1 MTRLATNRANREN
14 KDNEKTRI
22 QFDRRR
28 HRPVTQIGG
37 AEITLTADT
46 AAQIAQPRLATPF
59 VGREITILRL
69 IDLAA
74 ESLVVTALLVELALV
89 LANVVARVYFQH
101 SFLWTDEIARL
112 ALSILAF
119 IGGAVAY
126 RRRDHAFVRV
136 ILSRLPARG
145 ERGCLAFA
153 DVIVLFVAGITG
165 FASAEF
171 LASSWDEL
179 TPIFQM
185 PAALIALPLP
195 IGMALL
201 MLYASVNLVREHGR
215 MALGVGVVF
224 AAFVAIAALTRDVW
238 LPLLGDD
245 ASIIAALSL
254 FFVAI
259 LAGVPVGF
267 VLLLSTATYLWGTGT
282 ASLVVLPQTMV
293 NGTGNFIL
301 LAVPFFILAG
311 LVMERGGIS
320 IRLVRFIHALV
331 GHMRGGLL
339 QVTVGSM
346 YVVSGLS
353 GSKPAD
359 VAAVGT
365 VMRDELSERH
375 GAAEGAAV
383 LAASAV
389 MGETV
394 PPSIAMLIVGS
405 ITNVS
410 LGAMFIGGLVPA
422 AVMALCLMM
431 LIYVRARAGGAPRLP
446 RAGLNVVARAGLG
459 AVLPLLMPGTLL
471 AGILLGVATPTEIAA
486 IAVVYGI
493 LLSSLVY
500 REMTL
505 RGFMRIVLD
514 TTALTGVLL
523 FIFAAASSFSWT
535 LTVAYLPQRLV
546 VLLQSV
552 GDSAAIFMVCSIV
565 LLILV
570 GVLLEGLPSLNV
582 LAPLLI
588 PIAGKLGLSELHYA
602 LVLII
607 AMGIGGFMPF
617 AGVGFYVCCAVMRCD
632 IETASRAML
641 PYLVMLIAGL
651 LVVAFVPW
659 FTLFLPHYF
668 GFRG

>member
-1 MTRLATNRANREN
+1 LA
-14 KDNEKTRI
+14 
-22 QFDRRR
+22 
-28 HRPVTQIGG
+28 
-37 AEITLTADT
+37 
-46 AAQIAQPRLATPF
+46 
-59 VGREITILRL
+59 LRL
-69 IDLAA
+69 IDLGA
-74 ESLVVTALLVELALV
+74 EGLIVAALLGELVLV
-89 LANVVARVYFQH
+89 LANVAARIYFQR

-136 ILSRLPARG
+136 LLSRLPPRG
-145 ERGCLAFA
+145 ERGCLALA
-153 DVIVLFVAGITG
+153 DVVVLFVAGLTG
-165 FASAEF
+165 FVSIEF
-171 LASSWDEL
+171 LGSSWNEL

-201 MLYASVNLVREHGR
+201 MLYAAVNLKRDHGT
-215 MALGVGVVF
+215 MALWVGTAF
-224 AAFVAIAALTRDVW
+224 AATVTIAALTRDTW

-245 ASIIAALSL
+245 AAIIAALGL
-254 FFVAI
+254 FFIAI

-320 IRLVRFIHALV
+320 IRLVRFIYALV
-331 GHMRGGLL
+331 GHMKGGLL
-339 QVTVGSM
+339 QVTVASM

-365 VMRDELSERH
+365 VMRDELRDRH

-405 ITNVS
+405 ITSVS
-410 LGAMFIGGLVPA
+410 VGGMFIGGLIPA
-422 AVMALCLMM
+422 AVMAICLMI
-431 LIYVRARAGGAPRLP
+431 LIYVRARASGTPGTP
-446 RAGLNVVARAGLG
+446 RASARVVARAGLG

-486 IAVVYGI
+486 FAVVYGL
-493 LLSSLVY
+493 LLSGVLY
-500 REMTL
+500 REMNL
-505 RGFMRIVLD
+505 NGFIRIAID
-514 TTALTGVLL
+514 TAALTGVLL

-546 VLLQSV
+546 ALLQSV
-552 GDSAAIFMVCSIV
+552 GDSQAIFMICSII

-617 AGVGFYVCCAVMRCD
+617 AGVGFYVCCAVMRCN

-659 FTLFLPHYF
+659 FTLALPHYF
-668 GFRG
+668 GFHG

>member
-1 MTRLATNRANREN
+1 
-14 KDNEKTRI
+14 
-22 QFDRRR
+22 
-28 HRPVTQIGG
+28 
-37 AEITLTADT
+37 
-46 AAQIAQPRLATPF
+46 
-59 VGREITILRL
+59 
-69 IDLAA
+69 
-74 ESLVVTALLVELALV
+74 
-89 LANVVARVYFQH
+89 
-101 SFLWTDEIARL
+101 
-112 ALSILAF
+112 
-119 IGGAVAY
+119 
-126 RRRDHAFVRV
+126 
-136 ILSRLPARG
+136 
-145 ERGCLAFA
+145 
-153 DVIVLFVAGITG
+153 
-165 FASAEF
+165 
-171 LASSWDEL
+171 
-179 TPIFQM
+179 M
-185 PAALIALPLP
+185 PAALIASPLP
-195 IGMALL
+195 AGMALL
-201 MLYASVNLVREHGR
+201 MLYAAVNLRRHHGA
-215 MALGVGVVF
+215 MALGVGLVF
-224 AAFVAIAALTRDVW
+224 ALFVTIAALTRDTW

-245 ASIIAALSL
+245 AAIIAALSL
-254 FFVAI
+254 FFFAI

-282 ASLVVLPQTMV
+282 APLVVLPQTMV

-320 IRLVRFIHALV
+320 IRLVRFIHTLV
-331 GHMRGGLL
+331 GHMQGGLL
-339 QVTVGSM
+339 QVTVASM

-365 VMRDELSERH
+365 VMRDELAERH

-410 LGAMFIGGLVPA
+410 VGAMFIGGLAPA
-422 AVMALCLMM
+422 AVMALCLMA
-431 LIYVRARAGGAPRLP
+431 LIYVRARASGVPRIP
-446 RAGLNVVARAGLG
+446 RAGGRVIARAGLG
-459 AVLPLLMPGTLL
+459 AILPLLMPGTLL

-486 IAVVYGI
+486 LAVVYGI

-500 REMTL
+500 REMNL
-505 RGFMRIVLD
+505 RGFVRIALD
-514 TTALTGVLL
+514 TAALTGVLL

-546 VLLQSV
+546 TLLQSV
-552 GDSAAIFMVCSIV
+552 GDSQAIFMICSIV

-617 AGVGFYVCCAVMRCD
+617 AGVGFYVCCAVMRCN

-641 PYLVMLIAGL
+641 PYLIVLLAGL
-651 LVVAFVPW
+651 LIVAFVPW

>member
-1 MTRLATNRANREN
+1 MRVGAMEVVLTDAGERVALSRAATL
-14 KDNEKTRI
+14 
-22 QFDRRR
+22 
-28 HRPVTQIGG
+28 PV
-37 AEITLTADT
+37 
-46 AAQIAQPRLATPF
+46 R
-59 VGREITILRL
+59 REITALRFV
-69 IDLAA
+69 DLAA
-74 ESLVVTALLVELALV
+74 ESVIVAALLCELVLV
-89 LANVVARVYFQH
+89 LANVAARVYFQH
-101 SFLWTDEIARL
+101 SFLWTDEVARL

-126 RRRDHAFVRV
+126 RRRDHAFVRI
-136 ILSRLPARG
+136 ILSRLPSRG
-145 ERGCLAFA
+145 ERGCLALA
-153 DVIVLFVAGITG
+153 DVVVLFVAGLTG
-165 FASAEF
+165 FVSIEF
-171 LASSWDEL
+171 LGSSWGEL

-201 MLYASVNLVREHGR
+201 MLYAGVNLRRDHGA
-215 MALGVGVVF
+215 MALGVGAVF
-224 AAFVAIAALTRDVW
+224 AAAITVAALTRDTW

-245 ASIIAALSL
+245 AAIIAALSL
-254 FFVAI
+254 FFFAI

-331 GHMRGGLL
+331 GHMQGGLL
-339 QVTVGSM
+339 QVTVASM

-365 VMRDELSERH
+365 VMRDELGERH

-410 LGAMFIGGLVPA
+410 VGAMFIGGLAPA
-422 AVMALCLMM
+422 AVMALCLMV
-431 LIYVRARAGGAPRLP
+431 LIYVRARASGAPRTP
-446 RAGLNVVARAGLG
+446 RARTGVVARAGLG
-459 AVLPLLMPGTLL
+459 AILPMLMPGMLL

-486 IAVVYGI
+486 LAVVYGI
-493 LLSSLVY
+493 LLSTLVY
-500 REMTL
+500 REMSL
-505 RGFMRIVLD
+505 QGFIRMALD
-514 TTALTGVLL
+514 TAALTGVLL

-546 VLLQSV
+546 GLLQSV
-552 GDSAAIFMVCSIV
+552 GDSQAIFMICSIV

-632 IETASRAML
+632 IETASRAMF
-641 PYLVMLIAGL
+641 PYLVVLLAGL
-651 LVVAFVPW
+651 LIVAFVPW

>member
-1 MTRLATNRANREN
+1 MRSHAVEIMTVEV
-14 KDNEKTRI
+14 E
-22 QFDRRR
+22 
-28 HRPVTQIGG
+28 
-37 AEITLTADT
+37 E
-46 AAQIAQPRLATPF
+46 QIALSRNVAVPAGPESTP
-59 VGREITILRL
+59 LRL
-69 IDLAA
+69 VDLAA
-74 ESLVVTALLVELALV
+74 ESLIVAALLGELVLV
-89 LANVVARVYFQH
+89 LANVLARVYFHH

-136 ILSRLPARG
+136 ILSRLPNSG
-145 ERGCLAFA
+145 ERGCLALA
-153 DVIVLFVAGITG
+153 DVVVLFVAGITG
-165 FASAEF
+165 FVSIEF
-171 LASSWDEL
+171 LASSWGEL

-195 IGMALL
+195 VGMALL
-201 MLYASVNLVREHGR
+201 MLYAAVNLRRDHGA
-215 MALGVGVVF
+215 MALGVGLVF
-224 AAFVAIAALTRDVW
+224 AVFVTIAALTRDIW
-238 LPLLGDD
+238 LPWLGDD
-245 ASIIAALSL
+245 AAIIAALSL
-254 FFVAI
+254 FFFAI

-282 ASLVVLPQTMV
+282 APLVVLPQTMV

-320 IRLVRFIHALV
+320 IRLVRFIHTLV
-331 GHMRGGLL
+331 GHMQGGLL
-339 QVTVGSM
+339 QVTVASM

-410 LGAMFIGGLVPA
+410 VGAMFIGGLAPA
-422 AVMALCLMM
+422 AVMALCLMA
-431 LIYVRARAGGAPRLP
+431 LIYVRARASGVPRIP
-446 RAGLNVVARAGLG
+446 RAGTGVIARAGLG
-459 AVLPLLMPGTLL
+459 AILPLLMPGTLL

-486 IAVVYGI
+486 LAVVYGI
-493 LLSSLVY
+493 LLSSVVY
-500 REMTL
+500 REMDL
-505 RGFMRIVLD
+505 RGFIRIALD
-514 TTALTGVLL
+514 TAALTGVLL

-552 GDSAAIFMVCSIV
+552 GDSQIIFMICSIV

-617 AGVGFYVCCAVMRCD
+617 AGVGFYVCCAVMRCN

-641 PYLVMLIAGL
+641 PYLIVLLAGL
-651 LVVAFVPW
+651 LIVAFVPW

>member
-1 MTRLATNRANREN
+1 MGIGATEIMLSDTGEPLAASGRVRQEMTALR
-14 KDNEKTRI
+14 
-22 QFDRRR
+22 
-28 HRPVTQIGG
+28 
-37 AEITLTADT
+37 
-46 AAQIAQPRLATPF
+46 F
-59 VGREITILRL
+59 V
-69 IDLAA
+69 DLAA
-74 ESLVVTALLVELALV
+74 ESVIVTALLGELVLV
-89 LANVVARVYFQH
+89 LANVAARVYFQH

-126 RRRDHAFVRV
+126 RRRDHAFVRA
-136 ILSRLPARG
+136 ILSRCPQHI
-145 ERGCLAFA
+145 ERGCLALA
-153 DVIVLFVAGITG
+153 DVVVLFVAGLTAY
-165 FASAEF
+165 ASIDF
-171 LASSWDEL
+171 LSSSWGEY

-195 IGMALL
+195 IGMVLM
-201 MLYASVNLVREHGR
+201 MLYASINLKRDHGM
-215 MALGVGVVF
+215 MALRVGLVF
-224 AAFVAIAALTRDVW
+224 AAFITIAALTRDTW

-245 ASIIAALSL
+245 AAIIAALTL

-339 QVTVGSM
+339 QVTVASM

-365 VMRDELSERH
+365 VMRDELGERH

-405 ITNVS
+405 ITSVS
-410 LGAMFIGGLVPA
+410 VGGMFIGGLIPA
-422 AVMALCLMM
+422 AVMALCLMT
-431 LIYVRARAGGAPRLP
+431 LIYLRARAADAPRTP
-446 RAGLNVVARAGLG
+446 RASTGVIARAGLG
-459 AVLPLLMPGTLL
+459 AILPILMPATLL
-471 AGILLGVATPTEIAA
+471 AGILMGFATPTEIAA
-486 IAVVYGI
+486 IAVVYGL
-493 LLSSLVY
+493 LLSGIVY
-500 REMTL
+500 REMNFQ
-505 RGFMRIVLD
+505 GFVRIAID
-514 TTALTGVLL
+514 TAALTGVLL

-546 VLLQSV
+546 MLLQSV
-552 GDSAAIFMVCSIV
+552 GDSQVIFMICSIV

-632 IETASRAML
+632 IETASRAMF
-641 PYLVMLIAGL
+641 PYLMVLLAGL
-651 LVVAFVPW
+651 LIVAFVPW
-659 FTLFLPHYF
+659 FTLALPHYF
-668 GFRG
+668 GFHG

>member
-1 MTRLATNRANREN
+1 MGIGATDIMLSDTGEP
-14 KDNEKTRI
+14 I
-22 QFDRRR
+22 
-28 HRPVTQIGG
+28 
-37 AEITLTADT
+37 T
-46 AAQIAQPRLATPF
+46 AASGVRQEMTALRF
-59 VGREITILRL
+59 V
-69 IDLAA
+69 DLAA
-74 ESLVVTALLVELALV
+74 ESVIVTALLGELVLV
-89 LANVVARVYFQH
+89 LANVAARVYFQH

-126 RRRDHAFVRV
+126 RRRDHAFVRA
-136 ILSRLPARG
+136 ILSRCPQHI
-145 ERGCLAFA
+145 ERGCLALA
-153 DVIVLFVAGITG
+153 DVVVLFVAGLTAY
-165 FASAEF
+165 ASIDF
-171 LASSWDEL
+171 LGSSWGEY

-195 IGMALL
+195 IGMVLM
-201 MLYASVNLVREHGR
+201 MLYASVNLKRDHGM
-215 MALGVGVVF
+215 MALRVGLVF
-224 AAFVAIAALTRDVW
+224 ATFITIAALTRDIW

-245 ASIIAALSL
+245 AAIIAALGL

-267 VLLLSTATYLWGTGT
+267 VLLLSTATYLWGTET

-339 QVTVGSM
+339 QVTVASM

-365 VMRDELSERH
+365 VMRDELGERH

-405 ITNVS
+405 ITSVS
-410 LGAMFIGGLVPA
+410 VGGMFIGGLIPA
-422 AVMALCLMM
+422 AVMALCLMT
-431 LIYVRARAGGAPRLP
+431 LIYLRARAANAPRTP
-446 RAGLNVVARAGLG
+446 RASTGVIARAGLG
-459 AVLPLLMPGTLL
+459 AILPMLMPATLL
-471 AGILLGVATPTEIAA
+471 AGILMGFATPTEIAA
-486 IAVVYGI
+486 IAVVYGL
-493 LLSSLVY
+493 LLSGVVY
-500 REMTL
+500 REMNFQ
-505 RGFMRIVLD
+505 GFVRIAID
-514 TTALTGVLL
+514 TAALTGVLL

-546 VLLQSV
+546 MLLQSV
-552 GDSAAIFMVCSIV
+552 GDSQIIFMICSIV

-588 PIAGKLGLSELHYA
+588 PIAGKLGLSVLHYA

-651 LVVAFVPW
+651 LVVALVPW

-668 GFRG
+668 GFHG

>member
-1 MTRLATNRANREN
+1 MRVSAIKVLSDDQGEPAARSRVDGPPPVRRE
-14 KDNEKTRI
+14 
-22 QFDRRR
+22 
-28 HRPVTQIGG
+28 VT
-37 AEITLTADT
+37 A
-46 AAQIAQPRLATPF
+46 
-59 VGREITILRL
+59 LRF
-69 IDLAA
+69 IDLVA
-74 ESLVVTALLVELALV
+74 ESLIVAALLGELVLV
-89 LANVVARVYFQH
+89 LANVAARVYFAR

-136 ILSRLPARG
+136 ILSRLPSRG
-145 ERGCLAFA
+145 ERGCLALA
-153 DVIVLFVAGITG
+153 DVIVLFVAGVTG
-165 FASAEF
+165 CASIEF
-171 LASSWDEL
+171 LGSSWGEY

-195 IGMALL
+195 IGMLLL
-201 MLYASVNLVREHGR
+201 MLYAAINLKRDHGM
-215 MALGVGVVF
+215 MALWTGAAF
-224 AAFVAIAALTRDVW
+224 AATIAIAALTRDAW

-245 ASIIAALSL
+245 GAIIAALGL

-331 GHMRGGLL
+331 GHLQGGLL
-339 QVTVGSM
+339 QVTVASM

-383 LAASAV
+383 LAAAAV

-405 ITNVS
+405 ITSVS
-410 LGAMFIGGLVPA
+410 VGAMFIGGLVPA
-422 AVMALCLMM
+422 AVMAICLMI
-431 LIYVRARAGGAPRLP
+431 LIYVRARASGTPRMP
-446 RAGLNVVARAGLG
+446 RASGYVMARAGLG
-459 AVLPLLMPGTLL
+459 AILPLLMPGTLL

-486 IAVVYGI
+486 LAVVYGL
-493 LLSSLVY
+493 LLSGLLY
-500 REMTL
+500 REMNFN
-505 RGFMRIVLD
+505 GFIRIAID
-514 TTALTGVLL
+514 TAALTGVLL

-546 VLLQSV
+546 SLLQSV
-552 GDSAAIFMVCSIV
+552 GDSQAIFMICSIV

-651 LVVAFVPW
+651 LIVAFVPW
-659 FTLFLPHYF
+659 FTLALPHYF
-668 GFRG
+668 GFHG